1 MIHIYNL
8 SDAALEQPSI
18 VTIGVFDGVHRG
30 HQHLLAPLVAEAHA
44 TGRLAVVLP
53 LFPHPDVV
61 LRGLT
66 GRHYLTTWEQKAR
79 LLGELGVDVVITHPF
94 DDTVRHIRAADFVNQ
109 LLEHLK
115 MTSLWLTS
123 DFAMGYKRE
132 GNFAYLSAQGAQKG
146 FEVRQIDLLST
157 STDDGTSVI
166 SSSKIREALRA
177 GNVEQAADW
186 LGRPYRVEGIVVHG
200 DHRGRELGF
209 PTANM
214 DVWSEQVLPAN
225 GIYACW
231 ALLGN
236 ERFMAGKGL
245 GILPQFGGDTVFVE
259 PYLLDFNRDIYG
271 QKLSLDFVKWLRDE
285 AKFSSI
291 DALVEQIRLDVE
303 QGRTIL
309 SALAQSA
316 RS

>member
-44 TGRLAVVLP
+44 TGRLAVVLT

-66 GRHYLTTWEQKAR
+66 GRHYLTTSEQKAR

-166 SSSKIREALRA
+166 SSSKIREALRT
-177 GNVEQAADW
+177 GHVEQAADW

-236 ERFMAGKGL
+236 ERFMAVTSL
-245 GILPQFGGDTVFVE
+245 GIRPQFGGDTVFVE

-271 QKLSLDFVKWLRDE
+271 QKLSLDFVRWLRDE

-291 DALVEQIRLDVE
+291 DALVEQIRMDVE

>member
-44 TGRLAVVLP
+44 TGRLAVVLT

-66 GRHYLTTWEQKAR
+66 GRHYLTTSEQKAR

-94 DDTVRHIRAADFVNQ
+94 DDTVRHIRAADFVDQ

-166 SSSKIREALRA
+166 SSSKIREALRT
-177 GNVEQAADW
+177 GHVEQAADW

-236 ERFMAGKGL
+236 ERFMAVTSL
-245 GILPQFGGDTVFVE
+245 GIRPQFGGDTVFVE

>member
-44 TGRLAVVLP
+44 TGRLAVVLT

-66 GRHYLTTWEQKAR
+66 GRHYLTTSEQKAR

-166 SSSKIREALRA
+166 SSSKIREALRT
-177 GNVEQAADW
+177 GHVEQAADW

-236 ERFMAGKGL
+236 ERFMAVTSL
-245 GILPQFGGDTVFVE
+245 GIRPQFGGDTVFVE

>member
-1 MIHIYNL
+1 MKHIYNL
-8 SDAALEQPSI
+8 SEATLDQPSI
-18 VTIGVFDGVHRG
+18 VTIGMFDGVHRG

-44 TGRLAVVLP
+44 AGRLAVVLT
-53 LFPHPDVV
+53 LFPHPDIV

-66 GRHYLTTWEQKAR
+66 GRHYLTNSEQKAE

-94 DDTVRHIRAADFVNQ
+94 DDTVRQIRAADFVDQ
-109 LLEHLK
+109 LLKHLK
-115 MTSLWLTS
+115 MTSLWLTA
-123 DFAMGYKRE
+123 DFAMGHKRE
-132 GNFAYLSAQGAQKG
+132 GNFAYLTAQGAEKG

-157 STDDGTSVI
+157 STDNVISVI

-177 GNVEQAADW
+177 GNVEQAAEW
-186 LGRPYRVEGIVVHG
+186 LGRPYRVEGPVVHG

-209 PTANM
+209 PTANT

-231 ALLGN
+231 ALLGA
-236 ERFMAGKGL
+236 ERFMAMTNV
-245 GILPQFGGDTVFVE
+245 GIRPQFGGTNVIVE

-271 QKLSLDFVKWLRDE
+271 QKLRVDFVKRLRDE
-285 AKFSSI
+285 AKFSSV
-291 DALVEQIRLDVE
+291 DALVQQIHADVE
-303 QGRTIL
+303 QGRAIL
-309 SALAQSA
+309 SALASSA

>member
-44 TGRLAVVLP
+44 TGRLAVVLT

-66 GRHYLTTWEQKAR
+66 GRHYLTTSEQKAR

-94 DDTVRHIRAADFVNQ
+94 DDTVRHIRAADFVDQ

-236 ERFMAGKGL
+236 ERFMAVTSL
-245 GILPQFGGDTVFVE
+245 GIRPQFGGDTVFVE

>member
-1 MIHIYNL
+1 MIHIYKL
-8 SDAALEQPSI
+8 SEAALEQPSI

-44 TGRLAVVLP
+44 TGRLAVVLT

-66 GRHYLTTWEQKAR
+66 GRHYLTTSEQKAR
-79 LLGELGVDVVITHPF
+79 LLGELGVDVVVTHPF
-94 DDTVRHIRAADFVNQ
+94 DDTVRHIRAADFVDQ
-109 LLEHLK
+109 LVEHLK

-132 GNFAYLSAQGAQKG
+132 GNFAYLTAQGAQKG

-236 ERFMAGKGL
+236 ERFMAVTSL
-245 GILPQFGGDTVFVE
+245 GIRPQFGGDTVFVE
-259 PYLLDFNRDIYG
+259 PYLLDFNREIYG
-271 QKLSLDFVKWLRDE
+271 QKLSLDFVRWLRDE

-303 QGRTIL
+303 QGRAIL

>member
-1 MIHIYNL
+1 MMHIYNL

-44 TGRLAVVLP
+44 TGRLAVVLT

-66 GRHYLTTWEQKAR
+66 GRHYLTTSEQKAR

-94 DDTVRHIRAADFVNQ
+94 DDTVRHIRAADFVDQ

-236 ERFMAGKGL
+236 ERFMAVTSL
-245 GILPQFGGDTVFVE
+245 GIRPQFGGDTVFVE